1 MHIRARGINPGRAW
15 SQVIYRSHASFRA
28 GRPDGTWVIAAARA
42 VATGNN
48 GNCTGGSYAMPII
61 NSEMINALSEAQGVS
76 HEKAMAAAEMIG
88 KLEQAMLARTRFG
101 LNMPD
106 MVPLMLGAI
115 SGLQVLVL
123 LVLLRR

>member
-1 MHIRARGINPGRAW
+1 
-15 SQVIYRSHASFRA
+15 
-28 GRPDGTWVIAAARA
+28 
-42 VATGNN
+42 
-48 GNCTGGSYAMPII
+48 
-61 NSEMINALSEAQGVS
+61 
-76 HEKAMAAAEMIG
+76 MAAAEMIG

>member
-1 MHIRARGINPGRAW
+1 
-15 SQVIYRSHASFRA
+15 
-28 GRPDGTWVIAAARA
+28 
-42 VATGNN
+42 
-48 GNCTGGSYAMPII
+48 MPII
-61 NSEMINALSEAQGVS
+61 NSKMINALSEAQGVS

-115 SGLQVLVL
+115 LGLQVLIL
-123 LVLLRR
+123 LVLLGR